1 MNSVQDEVSVAQE
14 AIIKKSNRR
23 SFLLMIVVFV
33 LPVILAKLALDGEWL
48 AKSVT
53 NKGTLLTDELTLEK
67 LGIDNSTF
75 EHQWLI
81 LYNLPSS
88 CEENCQH
95 TLESVHNTYVALG
108 KYMPRVTPVAL
119 YQTVLSNDQL
129 QHLSQSQWKLIA
141 APSKAQGLITE
152 SKVWLV
158 DPLGNVFM
166 SHEIPNKTEQL
177 PHFGKQILADMKKIL
192 KYSKVG

>member
-1 MNSVQDEVSVAQE
+1 MNSVHNEVSGVQE
-14 AIIKKSNRR
+14 ATIKKSNRR
-23 SFLLMIVVFV
+23 SFLLMIVVFL

-53 NKGTLLTDELTLEK
+53 NKGTLLTEELTLDK
-67 LGIDNSTF
+67 LGIDNSAF

-81 LYNLPSS
+81 LYSLPLN

-119 YQTVLSNDQL
+119 YQSVLSNDQL
-129 QHLSQSQWKLIA
+129 QHLSQSQWQLVA
-141 APSKAQGLITE
+141 TPSKAKTIITE
-152 SKVWLV
+152 QKIWLV

-166 SHEIPNKTEQL
+166 SHEIPNDTKQL